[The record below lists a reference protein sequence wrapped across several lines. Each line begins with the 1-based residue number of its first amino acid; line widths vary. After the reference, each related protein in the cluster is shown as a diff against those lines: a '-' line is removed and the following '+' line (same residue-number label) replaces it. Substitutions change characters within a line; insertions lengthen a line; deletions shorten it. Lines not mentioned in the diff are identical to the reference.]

1 MKRFTRE
8 VLRQFAIWLSIW
20 GAVMAAALI
29 QYGVPTA

>member
-8 VLRQFAIWLSIW
+8 VLRQFAIWLAIW

-29 QYGVPTA
+29 QYGVPPA